1 MPRKSNKPAR
11 PGVPS
16 GSEIVL
22 YQTED
27 EQTRIEV
34 RLDGGTVWLSQRML
48 SDLYQVS
55 VPTINEHLG
64 NIYSEKELEPGA
76 TIRKFRIVQTEG
88 GRAVTRM
95 VDCRKMAASF
105 GAKPGAIPMNN
116 ELVRHAYTLPPA
128 SPIRRSAV
136 VGYPVSS
143 NSRTNGERK
152 CSRWLHKSQANRF
165 PSNPV

>member
-1 MPRKSNKPAR
+1 MADEL
-11 PGVPS
+11 VPTPPD
-16 GSEIVL
+16 GQIL
-22 YQTED
+22 IYKDGGLNLQ
-27 EQTRIEV
+27 V
-34 RLDGGTVWLSQRML
+34 RLDGQTVWLTQKL
-48 SDLYQVS
+48 IAELFEVS
-55 VPTINEHLG
+55 VPTVNEHLA
-64 NIYSEKELEPGA
+64 NIYDEKELDPTP

-136 VGYPVSS
+136 GGYPVSS

-152 CSRWLHKSQANRF
+152 CSRWLHKSQTNRF